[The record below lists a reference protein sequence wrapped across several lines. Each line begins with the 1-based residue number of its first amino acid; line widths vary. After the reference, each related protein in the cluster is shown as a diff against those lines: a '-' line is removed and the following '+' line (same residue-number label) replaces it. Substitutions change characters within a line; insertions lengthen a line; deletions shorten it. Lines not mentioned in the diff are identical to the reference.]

1 VLGFTILIPLLPF
14 VAKHF
19 GAPDAVAGSLIT
31 TSALCA
37 TLSSP
42 LWGRLSD
49 VAGRKRALLGSQA
62 ASFGGYLVLA
72 FAGNLEVLFLS
83 RIIEGLGG
91 GSLGVAT
98 AYISDVTS
106 EELRP
111 QALAYASAAFG
122 AGFIAGPVLGGA
134 LAHYGF
140 ALPFF
145 VAAGLQAANFALTL
159 LLLPE
164 SHAPA
169 PARRDSWRE
178 LGLAM
183 RRAALRGA
191 LLCRFLYIFAFTFFF
206 TSFSLFL
213 NGVLHAGPEM
223 SSFLLAI
230 AGGTGALTQIFAV
243 GPLTKRF
250 GLRAVTLAAFGAGVV
265 AYALLGFAMGLA
277 FFIAVI
283 VIWAFSGSVLRP
295 ALDARIAGIV
305 PANER
310 GTFLGL
316 ADSLDN
322 FSMIFAPT
330 LGAAVVGIAPRLMGV
345 APGLALAAGF
355 LVYRRLR

>member
-134 LAHYGF
+134 LAH
-140 ALPFF
+140 
-145 VAAGLQAANFALTL
+145 
-159 LLLPE
+159 
-164 SHAPA
+164 
-169 PARRDSWRE
+169 
-178 LGLAM
+178 
-183 RRAALRGA
+183 
-191 LLCRFLYIFAFTFFF
+191 
-206 TSFSLFL
+206 
-213 NGVLHAGPEM
+213 
-223 SSFLLAI
+223 
-230 AGGTGALTQIFAV
+230 
-243 GPLTKRF
+243 
-250 GLRAVTLAAFGAGVV
+250 
-265 AYALLGFAMGLA
+265 
-277 FFIAVI
+277 
-283 VIWAFSGSVLRP
+283 
-295 ALDARIAGIV
+295 
-305 PANER
+305 
-310 GTFLGL
+310 
-316 ADSLDN
+316 
-322 FSMIFAPT
+322 
-330 LGAAVVGIAPRLMGV
+330 
-345 APGLALAAGF
+345 
-355 LVYRRLR
+355 